1 MLKTLVKTYF
11 KGNGGLSLL
20 QSIKSGVSKN
30 GKKGKS
36 KSILSYFGLIYLSIL
51 SMWMIY
57 SNFVSQLKNSVILA
71 LISIHALGL
80 MLSIF
85 FTLTSVDNVLV
96 YGKDLETLKALP
108 IETKTLTLS
117 RFLILYIEV
126 FTESILVIIPF
137 LVAIILNT
145 KFSILFYLLII
156 IDAFVIPF
164 FSTFFMSIFSYL
176 SQKSLALR
184 RIKSIMIYALSIL
197 IVYFML
203 RVLGTQAG
211 PNGNV
216 IFIISE
222 KINITNDF
230 LLFFIL
236 IILSLAVLGYILF
249 LISLKLSLSVIQK
262 EGIKEKVKV
271 KRGEQSYK
279 KSSITKALMM
289 REKRIMFSSS
299 AFSTE
304 LILELVMP
312 LFIMVIYALMGILG
326 DMSKDIMS
334 IPGIERYIH
343 LVLWGVIL
351 MFYTF
356 TMLSS
361 TSVSREGKDFEF
373 SRTLPV
379 SEKQRVNAKLY
390 FHNLLTIPCMS
401 LFMISIAIVTKA
413 PIVETILI
421 LLCTIPY
428 SAAISSVG
436 LAIDYKNPH
445 TAWQR
450 PQEAVKQNLNGLG
463 AMGINL
469 LQLIIIVG
477 LFILSEIYIKIRVI
491 SLIIPIIVSFI
502 FYFIFKRIALINA
515 KKQYTL

>member
-1 MLKTLVKTYF
+1 MFKTLVKTYF

-20 QSIKSGVSKN
+20 QSIKTGVSK
-30 GKKGKS
+30 KGKG

-57 SNFVSQLKNSVILA
+57 SNFVSQIKNSVILA
-71 LISIHALGL
+71 LISIHVLGL

-85 FTLTSVDNVLV
+85 FTLTSVDNVLIN
-96 YGKDLETLKALP
+96 GKDLETLRALP

-126 FTESILVIIPF
+126 FTESILVIIAF
-137 LVAIILNT
+137 LFAIILNT

-156 IDAFVIPF
+156 VDAFVIPF

-176 SQKSLALR
+176 AQKSLIIR
-184 RIKSIMIYALSIL
+184 RLKSILIYVLSIL

-203 RVLGTQAG
+203 RVLGKQAG
-211 PNGNV
+211 PNANV
-216 IFIISE
+216 TFIIPE
-222 KINITNDF
+222 KIIITNEV

-236 IILSLAVLGYILF
+236 IVLSLAVIGSVLF
-249 LISLKLSLSVIQK
+249 LISLKLSLSVMES
-262 EGIKEKVKV
+262 EGIKERAKI

-279 KSSITKALMM
+279 KSSIIKALMM

-390 FHNLLTIPCMS
+390 FHNLLTIPVMS

-413 PIVETILI
+413 PIAETILI
-421 LLCTIPY
+421 VLCTIPY
-428 SAAISSVG
+428 SSSISSVG

-469 LQLIIIVG
+469 IQLIIIVG
-477 LFILSEIYIKIRVI
+477 LFILSEIYIKIRII
-491 SLIIPIIVSFI
+491 SLIIPIVVSFI
-502 FYFIFKRIALINA
+502 FYLIFKRIALINA